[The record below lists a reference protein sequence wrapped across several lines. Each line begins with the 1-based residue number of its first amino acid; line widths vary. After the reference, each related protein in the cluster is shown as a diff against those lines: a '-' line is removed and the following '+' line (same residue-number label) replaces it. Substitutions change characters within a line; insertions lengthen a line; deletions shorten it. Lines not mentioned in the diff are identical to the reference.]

1 MTRRLLVLDRV
12 DPRVLDDAAALTRA
26 GDEWGIVLFGDSP
39 TLLEVRAR
47 AALERLGR
55 WYFVPLETFAAAAHE
70 EVAAFVP
77 DFVRDLPQQD
87 LGGLTLGALLGR
99 RWWSLETSERSPFRG
114 TWIGSLY
121 RLALVAT
128 ALASEPFDELVV
140 AVRDAELRRL
150 LRQDALGRPPTRLLG
165 LPASPV
171 RGGGSPLRYVRNA
184 VLEARRLVATLV
196 LLRLAGISGAEP
208 AHGAL
213 AVYTT
218 YPYFWLDAFGARA
231 TERFLPALP
240 PGASYLGWIDDP
252 RAFWRRRTAARA
264 VFRTKRI
271 APLARWLGPG
281 DALALFS
288 PAGLIRLL
296 RFRKLRG
303 SIRGS
308 FRGYEIGHL
317 VADDLER
324 SLASP
329 QLFFAELVFRAVRRF
344 ALRSAPAAVL
354 YRLELQPWEN
364 AIVLAL
370 HGVAPSVGFRHT
382 PFGELYLPVRL
393 APGEATSRP
402 LPDRVIVSG
411 PVGAV
416 RLAAEGYPAARI
428 AVCGPQRHPVLI
440 GATPRAEAPGGPFTV
455 YVAISTVLEE
465 TVTLIGALVDAFAEL
480 PDAMLVLRTHPAL
493 ALSGDMLARLLA
505 DAGLAGRWSPAPS
518 DLYEGLARCH
528 VLVTTPST
536 LAFEAAALGIVSV
549 VFENPGTYNANSV
562 AEHDDAFF
570 ITRSPSEL
578 ASALRAVHD
587 NAPVVTAKR
596 ERWGAL
602 LASAF
607 SDLATPLES
616 QLASALGAVG
626 VDAADEGGAR
636 R

>member
-1 MTRRLLVLDRV
+1 MTRRLLVLDRA
-12 DPRVLDDAAALTRA
+12 DPRLLADAVALSHS

-39 TLLEVRAR
+39 TLVGARAR
-47 AALERLGR
+47 DALDRLGR
-55 WYFVPLETFAAAAHE
+55 WRFVPLERFADAAHR

-77 DFVRDLPQQD
+77 GFVRDLPLRD
-87 LGGLTLGALLGR
+87 LGAGTLGALLGH
-99 RWWSLETSERSPFRG
+99 RWWFLETTERSPFRG
-114 TWIGSLY
+114 SWIGSLY
-121 RLALVAT
+121 RLALVLR

-140 AVRDAELRRL
+140 ATGDAELRRL
-150 LRQDALGRPPTRLLG
+150 LTQDVPGRPP
-165 LPASPV
+165 V
-171 RGGGSPLRYVRNA
+171 REIGPSTAKRPERSPLRYLRSA
-184 VLEARRLVATLV
+184 LFEARRLLVTL
-196 LLRLAGISGAEP
+196 LLVRLAGIGGDPP
-208 AHGAL
+208 ARGAL
-213 AVYTT
+213 AAYTT
-218 YPYFWLDAFGARA
+218 HPYFWLDAFGARA

-252 RAFWRRRTAARA
+252 RTLWRRRAAARA
-264 VFRTKRI
+264 VFRAKRI
-271 APLARWLGPG
+271 VPLARWLGPL
-281 DALALFS
+281 DALALLS
-288 PAGLIRLL
+288 PGGLVRLL
-296 RFRKLRG
+296 RFRRLRG
-303 SIRGS
+303 AIRGR
-308 FRGYEIGHL
+308 FRGYEIGSL

-344 ALRSAPAAVL
+344 AQRSAPAAVL

-370 HGVAPSVGFRHT
+370 RGVAPSVGFRHT

-393 APGEATSRP
+393 APGEVASRP
-402 LPDRVIVSG
+402 LPDRVIASG
-411 PVGAV
+411 PLGAE

-428 AVCGPQRHPVLI
+428 AVCGPQRHPALV
-440 GATPRAEAPGGPFTV
+440 GARARADPPDGPFTV

-480 PDAMLVLRTHPAL
+480 PDALLVLRTHPAL
-493 ALSGDMLARLLA
+493 ALSADTLARLLA
-505 DAGLAGRWSPAPS
+505 EAGLAGRWSPAPP

-528 VLVTTPST
+528 ALVTTPST
-536 LAFEAAALGIVSV
+536 LAFEAVALGIAPV

-570 ITRSPSEL
+570 ITRSSREL

-587 NAPVVTAKR
+587 GAPVVTAKR

-602 LASAF
+602 LAAAF

-616 QLASALGAVG
+616 QLASALRAVG
-626 VDAADEGGAR
+626 VDAPDEGGAHR
-636 R
+636 